1 MVKNLFNRILHKIA
15 YIAPGGSTL
24 RPYLHRL
31 RGVKIGK
38 NVWISQFVYIDE
50 LHPDHVTIHD
60 NSSIGLRTTIFTHLY
75 WGGRKEKEGHSGHVV
90 IGKNVYIGPHC
101 VILPNAKIGEGAVV
115 KAGTVVSKN
124 IPPYTFVGY
133 SAPIALGKVTIP
145 LTSEHT
151 YEEFIKGL
159 KPVRNRTTIKL
170 SGTGIED

>member
-1 MVKNLFNRILHKIA
+1 MVKDLFNRILHKIA
-15 YIAPGGSTL
+15 YIGPGGSSL

-38 NVWISQFVYIDE
+38 NVWISQYVYIDE
-50 LHPDHVTIHD
+50 LHPDHVTIND
-60 NSSIGLRTTIFTHLY
+60 NSTIGLRTSIFTHLY
-75 WGGRKEKEGHSGHVV
+75 WGRKKKEGDSGHVV

-101 VILPNAKIGEGAVV
+101 VILPYVNIGEGAVV
-115 KAGTVVSKN
+115 KAGTVISKS

-133 SAPIALGKVTIP
+133 SKPIALGKVTIP

-159 KPVRNRTTIKL
+159 KPVRNRETIKS
-170 SGTGIED
+170 SGPGIDD